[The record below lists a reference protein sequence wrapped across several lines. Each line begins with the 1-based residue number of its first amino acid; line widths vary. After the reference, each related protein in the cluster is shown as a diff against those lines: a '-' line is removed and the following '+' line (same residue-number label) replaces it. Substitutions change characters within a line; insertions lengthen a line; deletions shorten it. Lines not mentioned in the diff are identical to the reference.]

1 MEERVEAMLDS
12 NVTNSELKLHT
23 EKFNQAMRDGKCDV
37 DTKFQYAVTLSRSRI
52 SADHHRAITLLEDL
66 CVSGDPEAFR
76 DYLFYLIIVNIKL
89 HDYVRALECAK
100 KFLEIEPSNRQVQDL
115 KTYAEKKR
123 FNTGMKGLAIVGG
136 VALAAGALVMAFKN
150 K

>member
-12 NVTNSELKLHT
+12 NVTNSELKLLT
-23 EKFNQAMRDGKCDV
+23 EKFNKAMREGKCDV
-37 DTKFQYAVTLSRSRI
+37 DTKFQYAVTLSRSRL

-89 HDYVRALECAK
+89 HVCILSYSISYISIIINLFSIGLCTC
-100 KFLEIEPSNRQVQDL
+100 IGMC
-115 KTYAEKKR
+115 EK
-123 FNTGMKGLAIVGG
+123 IS
-136 VALAAGALVMAFKN
+136 
-150 K
+150 